1 MLSGESRGKEW
12 LGCMASRWLVATGW
26 TMLWAAQGPP
36 EPAEPFA
43 PEQAVERRRILDGK
57 RVRVRGA
64 LSLTW
69 EYMALRSTNCREP
82 EHRPGGIARCSISI
96 EIAPGAERDEPLR
109 RLERW
114 RAEVQRGREF
124 DGGAIVE
131 ATGTLTAARVLKPS
145 PEWPEL
151 EVPFPPG
158 FGVTL
163 HIDRVVLTEQ
173 PRRTGRPGSSK

>member
-1 MLSGESRGKEW
+1 
-12 LGCMASRWLVATGW
+12 MASRWLLALGW
-26 TMLWAAQGPP
+26 TMLLTAQGPP
-36 EPAEPFA
+36 ERAEPFA

-57 RVRVRGA
+57 RVRVKGA

-82 EHRPGGIARCSISI
+82 EQRPGGFARCSLAI

-114 RAEVQRGREF
+114 RAEVAQGRGF
-124 DGGAIVE
+124 SGDVIVE

-145 PEWPEL
+145 PELPEL
-151 EVPFPPG
+151 VVPFPPG
-158 FGVTL
+158 FGATL